1 MPKKRK
7 SKRASRPVWPRTA
20 GGSAKR
26 APKVA
31 GPPMII
37 DAEPV
42 RRAARMAHETMRSKM
57 EVLEKQIKNF
67 EQQELPAYQ
76 RWVFLNFGPLLTE
89 LRETNLAVENKE
101 IILEKVEEYQVWENM
116 SPIHAYAKVKSEMQN
131 PDCSTERNSHDLNDE
146 AADVDD
152 LSSEDE
158 EDLRNIYEAASSM
171 FEQETG
177 HSAPDYN
184 SFKDAMGIGSKQSKS
199 GDTQANNRQSR
210 IKNLYRR
217 IARSLHPDCSD
228 QFTLHEQRLWY
239 RAQEAYKDGDVVAL
253 ETVLSH
259 IEAAAAG
266 PLFASN
272 VSDLMENTREM
283 RTRIGYLEE
292 DLQQARAHLAWRFTQ
307 KNKTQLDSLRRR
319 VEKGIKVSLQ
329 QAKSDLARAESMLQ
343 ELEFSYARWAARK
356 QKARKSK
363 RTAAA
368 AKQVSC
374 QF

>member
-1 MPKKRK
+1 MKKK
-7 SKRASRPVWPRTA
+7 SRRASRPIWSRTA
-20 GGSAKR
+20 GGSSKR
-26 APKVA
+26 APKVS
-31 GPPMII
+31 GPPMIT
-37 DAEPV
+37 DGEPV
-42 RRAARMAHETMRSKM
+42 RRAARMAHEKMRSKM
-57 EVLEKQIKNF
+57 EVLEKQIINF

-76 RWVFLNFGPLLTE
+76 RWVFLNFGPLLAE
-89 LRETNLAVENKE
+89 LRETDLAVENKE
-101 IILEKVEEYQVWENM
+101 IILERVEEYEVWENM
-116 SPIHAYAKVKSEMQN
+116 SPVHAYAKVKSEMQN

-152 LSSEDE
+152 LSGEDE

-210 IKNLYRR
+210 IKKLYRR
-217 IARSLHPDCSD
+217 IARNLHPDCSD
-228 QFTLHEQRLWY
+228 QFSLREQRLWH
-239 RAQEAYKDGDVVAL
+239 RAQEAYKAGDVIAL

-266 PLFASN
+266 PLFASS

-307 KNKTQLDSLRRR
+307 NNKNQLDSLRRR
-319 VEKGIKVSLQ
+319 VEKEIKSSLQ
-329 QAKSDLARAESMLQ
+329 QAESDLAIAESMLQ

-356 QKARKSK
+356 HKAHKSK
-363 RTAAA
+363 RTAASV
-368 AKQVSC
+368 KQADF